1 MLITTSTIMLK
12 YWKSI
17 VWTAIV
23 ILATTLPSNSIPKSS
38 LLEIP
43 HFDKI
48 VHFGLFFV
56 LAMFIISEQ
65 NTLRLQGGLTR
76 KAIILALSFTIAYG
90 LIIEFLQYFLLPTRS
105 GSLFDFLANTLGSI
119 VAVVLYRFV
128 NRITSRWI

>member
-17 VWTAIV
+17 VWTAII

-76 KAIILALSFTIAYG
+76 KAIILALSFTMAYG

>member
-1 MLITTSTIMLK
+1 MLITTSIIMLK

-17 VWTAIV
+17 VWTAII

-76 KAIILALSFTIAYG
+76 KAIILALSFTMAYG

>member
-17 VWTAIV
+17 VWTAII

-90 LIIEFLQYFLLPTRS
+90 LIIEFLQYFLLPSRS
-105 GSLFDFLANTLGSI
+105 GGLFDFLANTLGSI